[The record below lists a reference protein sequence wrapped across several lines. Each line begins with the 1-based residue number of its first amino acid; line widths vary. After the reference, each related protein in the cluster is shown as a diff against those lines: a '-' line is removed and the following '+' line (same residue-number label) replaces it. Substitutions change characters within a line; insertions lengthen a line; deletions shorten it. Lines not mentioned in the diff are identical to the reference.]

1 MSLHSPIARYLL
13 LAATLLTLIEPA
25 FCQELEPRTYAN
37 SPTGINIVALA
48 YAHSSG
54 NVFLD
59 PALPVR
65 ELDGQLNI
73 ALAGYVRTFGI
84 LGRNAKF
91 KTYVPYAFG
100 DWKGTVLG
108 IPESREARGFGDVR
122 VKLEWNFF
130 GAPALAARDFSSWK
144 QKTIVG
150 GSILVVTP
158 TSQYD
163 EDELINLGS
172 NRWSIR
178 PELGVSRAFGKWT
191 VELIGTVWLFGSN
204 DEFLVDNTLDQDPLY
219 VAKGHLIYTHR
230 PGLWL
235 GLGAG
240 YGIGGQT
247 QVNDVPRATQQENF
261 RFSISGGYP
270 FNKQH
275 GAVAGYTRA
284 QNSGAGSEFNA
295 FTIGYQFA
303 WGGD

>member
-1 MSLHSPIARYLL
+1 MCLHSPTARYLL
-13 LAATLLTLIEPA
+13 CIATLLALFEPA
-25 FCQELEPRTYAN
+25 WCQELEPRTYAN
-37 SPTGINIVALA
+37 APTGINIVALA

-59 PALPVR
+59 PSLPV
-65 ELDGQLNI
+65 ENLDGQLNI

-84 LGRNAKF
+84 LGRSAKF

-100 DWKGTVLG
+100 DWKGTVAG
-108 IPESREARGFGDVR
+108 IPETREARGFGDIR

-130 GAPALAARDFSSWK
+130 GAPALNADKFSSWQ

-158 TSQYD
+158 TSKYD

-178 PELGVSRAFGKWT
+178 PELGVARAFGKWT
-191 VELIGTVWLFGSN
+191 VELIGNVWLFGTN
-204 DEFLVDNTLDQDPLY
+204 DDFLVDNTLDQDPLY
-219 VAKGHLIYTHR
+219 VLKGHLIYTHR

-240 YGIGGQT
+240 YGKGGQT
-247 QVNDVPRATQQENF
+247 LVNDVPRATQQENF
-261 RFSISGGYP
+261 RFSITGSYP

-275 GAVAGYTRA
+275 GIIAGYTRA
-284 QNSGAGSEFNA
+284 QNSGAGAEFNA
-295 FTIGYQFA
+295 FSVGYQFA